1 MQLTRITAGGLY
13 RARILKE
20 EVKVLCKRIIEEN
33 KPHRRASVMRIERP
47 TVKRYNFHRSDSYFA
62 ASTALDSSSAAYD
75 HHIGK
80 QSEWLC
86 NVAEHYILGMI
97 AEQRGGSNDCREA
110 KHHYNRL
117 LSLARVKL
125 DHRHPYICTLLERRG
140 AVLFVERKLQV
151 STLLLR
157 AHPNID
163 SHHYVNTSLRYF
175 RTLHAFEYW
184 NTNRAQK
191 AKYSTGQISLGSCM
205 PLLVFYTIK
214 RN

>member
-1 MQLTRITAGGLY
+1 MACTTHETKQ
-13 RARILKE
+13 E
-20 EVKVLCKRIIEEN
+20 EVKVICKEIIGDN
-33 KPHRRASVMRIERP
+33 KPHRRASAMRIERP
-47 TVKRYNFHRSDSYFA
+47 TAKRYKSHRSNSFFA

-80 QSEWLC
+80 HTEWLC

-97 AEQRGGSNDCREA
+97 AQQRGESNDFREA

-151 STLLLR
+151 ST
-157 AHPNID
+157 
-163 SHHYVNTSLRYF
+163 
-175 RTLHAFEYW
+175 
-184 NTNRAQK
+184 
-191 AKYSTGQISLGSCM
+191 
-205 PLLVFYTIK
+205 
-214 RN
+214 